1 MLLVSKDELEVIS
14 KDELEFGQPHLT
26 VPLFGLTPLWKPFQ
40 PHADYLQYGL
50 SDGTVFLTVGF
61 Q

>member
-1 MLLVSKDELEVIS
+1 MVIS
-14 KDELEFGQPHLT
+14 KDELEFGQPRLT
-26 VPLFGLTPLWKPFQ
+26 APLFGLAPLWKPFQ